1 MNYQIISD
9 IPTNLYPQILDMIHL
24 SFEEYKKKGLHFTCS
39 DYQMADLERKV
50 MRGNCFA
57 ALTDDG
63 EVLGVTS
70 VSISPDGGAYENIT
84 AISPKA
90 KGLGIGT
97 ALFEAYMNQLS
108 SGGAKYIISDT
119 AVSATGSVCW
129 HLHKCG
135 YHKIGLESFPSTNYY
150 SYIFRRDLVKRPFF
164 VELFERHILFIFS
177 SIKTLLCKKKDGSF
191 TAAGKYL
198 VKLKSKLKLK

>member
-50 MRGNCFA
+50 MRGKCFA

-70 VSISPDGGAYENIT
+70 VSIFPDGGAYENIT

-108 SGGAKYIISDT
+108 NGGGKIYHFGY
-119 AVSATGSVCW
+119 GS
-129 HLHKCG
+129 KCDR
-135 YHKIGLESFPSTNYY
+135 
-150 SYIFRRDLVKRPFF
+150 FRMLA
-164 VELFERHILFIFS
+164 
-177 SIKTLLCKKKDGSF
+177 F
-191 TAAGKYL
+191 T
-198 VKLKSKLKLK
+198 